1 MIAEILEAIGELLS
15 IGHNSTESS
24 NEDIRSQN
32 RVCNWIFILGLI
44 VCCILLPYSIA
55 DSSGRLIGLSFA
67 LTLLAVLIGLFAVI
81 KLNIIKPLT
90 IVNFFKVALIISILI
105 ATLIVWMY

>member
-1 MIAEILEAIGELLS
+1 MIAAILEAIGELLFN
-15 IGHNSTESS
+15 GHNSTESS
-24 NEDIRSQN
+24 NEDILSQN

-55 DSSGRLIGLSFA
+55 DSSSRLIGLSFA
-67 LTLLAVLIGLFAVI
+67 LTLLAVLIGLFVI
-81 KLNIIKPLT
+81 IRLNIIRPLT
-90 IVNFFKVALIISILI
+90 IVNFFKVALTISLLI